1 MAKKFYSART
11 NARQRALQAL
21 YQWQITKQNIQLIES
36 QFFEEE
42 DMAKVDAPYFKK
54 LLHEIPKEL
63 KNIDSSFIGFL
74 DRDINQ
80 LDLIELVILRIGSYE
95 LKYCPDVPFK
105 VVINESVELAKM
117 FGAEKS
123 NKYVNSIKKNWRLD
137 GFYKKIF

>member
-36 QFFEEE
+36 QFFEE

-123 NKYVNSIKKNWRLD
+123 HKYVNSILD
-137 GFYKKIF
+137 KLANNK

>member
-1 MAKKFYSART
+1 MAKKCFSART

-42 DMAKVDAPYFKK
+42 DMTKVDMAYFKK

-63 KNIDSSFIGFL
+63 KNIDASFVGFL
-74 DRDINQ
+74 DREISQ

-105 VVINESVELAKM
+105 VVINESVELAKR

-123 NKYVNSIKKNWRLD
+123 HKYVNSILD
-137 GFYKKIF
+137 KLANNK

>member
-1 MAKKFYSART
+1 MAKKFFSART
-11 NARQRALQAL
+11 NARQRTLQAL

-42 DMAKVDAPYFKK
+42 DMAKVDVPYFKK

-63 KNIDSSFIGFL
+63 KNIDSSFVGFL
-74 DRDINQ
+74 DRDISQ

-105 VVINESVELAKM
+105 VVINESVELAKR

-123 NKYVNSIKKNWRLD
+123 HKYVNSILD
-137 GFYKKIF
+137 KLANNK

>member
-1 MAKKFYSART
+1 MAKKFFSART

-36 QFFEEE
+36 QFFDEE
-42 DMAKVDAPYFKK
+42 DMTKVDMAYFKR

-63 KNIDSSFIGFL
+63 KNIDSSFVGFL
-74 DRDINQ
+74 DRDISQ

-105 VVINESVELAKM
+105 VVINESVELAKR

-123 NKYVNSIKKNWRLD
+123 HKYVNSILD
-137 GFYKKIF
+137 KLANNK

>member
-1 MAKKFYSART
+1 MAKKFFSART
-11 NARQRALQAL
+11 NARQRTLQAL

-42 DMAKVDAPYFKK
+42 DMAKVDVDYFKK

-63 KNIDSSFIGFL
+63 KNIDSSFVGFL
-74 DRDINQ
+74 DRDISQ

-105 VVINESVELAKM
+105 VVINESVELAKR

-123 NKYVNSIKKNWRLD
+123 HKYVNSILD
-137 GFYKKIF
+137 KLANNK

>member
-123 NKYVNSIKKNWRLD
+123 HKYVNSILD
-137 GFYKKIF
+137 KLANNK